1 MARQS
6 ARQSESTERS
16 GQPAGASEGDV
27 LLSELVRLA
36 DDQGLEVGITVY
48 IGGTVISGML
58 VSGQEF
64 LEASALRL
72 QSVEGPPETKATLE
86 HFFRS
91 QRDQQYASSGAAST
105 EGEDVPSVGYLHLRG
120 ARPFDAK
127 GPYLE
132 EGVWWRGR
140 IDQIDGFNFGVIRPQ

>member
-1 MARQS
+1 MAHD
-6 ARQSESTERS
+6 TETIERT
-16 GQPAGASEGDV
+16 GQPAGSSEGDV
-27 LLSELVRLA
+27 VLTELVRLA
-36 DDQGLEVGITVY
+36 DEQGLEVGITVY
-48 IGGTVISGML
+48 IGGTVVSGML

-72 QSVEGPPETKATLE
+72 RSVEGPPETKATLE

-105 EGEDVPSVGYLHLRG
+105 EGEDVPPVGYLHLRG
-120 ARPFDAK
+120 ARPFDAN
-127 GPYLE
+127 GPYLQ

>member
-1 MARQS
+1 MARK
-6 ARQSESTERS
+6 SEHTERA
-16 GQPAGASEGDV
+16 GQPAGATEGDV
-27 LLSELVRLA
+27 VLSELVRLA
-36 DDQGLEVGITVY
+36 DEQGLEVGITVY
-48 IGGTVISGML
+48 IGGTVVSGML
-58 VSGQEF
+58 VSGQEY

-72 QSVEGPPETKATLE
+72 QSAEGPPETKAALDR
-86 HFFRS
+86 FFRA

-105 EGEDVPSVGYLHLRG
+105 EGEDPPPVGYLHLRG

-140 IDQIDGFNFGVIRPQ
+140 IDRIDGFNFGVIRP